1 MKKFVKISLITAGIL
16 AALGCICCMISVLA
30 GGKSLIYWVNNDE
43 RLQAQLE
50 ETGNAVEN
58 AIENISDGKLHLVF
72 KDNKVLVGNDEYAQ
86 MVQINED
93 RSYSA
98 QDVKRLNLVLG
109 AGVFTVKEK
118 EVSDGNIEIHVQGV
132 GECETFVKD
141 QTLYVEGFQGIDIAV
156 FGHTEFKNEI
166 TIEIPANMTFEEVN
180 VEVGAG
186 IMDISSLEARELDA
200 QIGAGEL
207 RLNNIVAGELSA
219 EIGAGR
225 MDAQNVTAQ
234 EAEFSVSMGECIYN
248 GIIKREL
255 DAECDMGNMELM
267 LEGNREDYNYE
278 IECSAG
284 NIEVDK
290 SSWHALG
297 MEKSINNGAAGTIDL
312 TCNMG
317 NITVSFSNGK

>member
-16 AALGCICCMISVLA
+16 AALGFVCCMTSVLA
-30 GGKSLIYWVNNDE
+30 GGRSLIYWVNNDE
-43 RLQAQLE
+43 QLHAQME
-50 ETGNAVEN
+50 NAGDAVEN
-58 AIENISDGKLHLVF
+58 ALDNISDGKLHLVF
-72 KDNKVLVGNDEYAQ
+72 RDNKFSIGNDEYAE
-86 MVQINED
+86 MVQIDED

-109 AGVFTVKEK
+109 AGFFTVREK
-118 EVSDGNIEIHVQGV
+118 EVSDGNIEIHVKGV

-141 QTLYVEGFQGIDIAV
+141 QTLYVEGFKGIDIAV
-156 FGHTEFKNEI
+156 FGHTKFENQI
-166 TIEIPANMTFEEVN
+166 TIEIPAGMKFEEVD
-180 VEVGAG
+180 VEIGAG
-186 IMDISSLEARELDA
+186 VMDISSCET
-200 QIGAGEL
+200 GG
-207 RLNNIVAGELSA
+207 LSA
-219 EIGAGR
+219 EIGAGELLLR
-225 MDAQNVTAQ
+225 DIKAGEFSAEIGAGHMDAQNVTVQ
-234 EAEFSVSMGECIYN
+234 EADLIVSMGECIYN